1 MSEPIQPAGKR
12 LFVGFRVAV
21 PAANSLASAVETL
34 SRRTREAGL
43 AAKWVPTANYHVTL
57 KFLGFTRPEAVIAVR
72 DAVETAV
79 VGTPPM
85 KVKIARIGGFASLEK
100 ATVIWAGVEDLT
112 GGLADLAARIDRGAV
127 ALGYPAEPR
136 SFHPHVTLARLRE
149 SRPVK
154 EAVLPLAEQMFGDTR
169 VEGVAIFESE
179 TKSAGSAY
187 KELHRIAFKV
197 AGNSGSGVPERQ
209 TGAVDL
215 GASKALGE
223 PDTDDGWPRGH
234 VPNG

>member
-1 MSEPIQPAGKR
+1 MSEVTPPDGKR
-12 LFVGFRVAV
+12 LFVGFRVSV

-43 AAKWVPTANYHVTL
+43 QAKWVPTANYHVTL
-57 KFLGFTRPEAVIAVR
+57 KFLGFTRPDAVIAVR
-72 DAVETAV
+72 DAVERAV
-79 VGTPPM
+79 AGTPPL

-100 ATVIWAGVEDLT
+100 ATVIWAGVEDLS
-112 GGLADLAARIDRGAV
+112 GGLADLAARVDQATI
-127 ALGYPAEPR
+127 ALGYAPEAR

-179 TKSAGSAY
+179 TKSAGSVY
-187 KELHRIAFKV
+187 KELHRIAFKLPENR
-197 AGNSGSGVPERQ
+197 ASGVPERQ

-215 GASKALGE
+215 GASTARSE